1 MPKTIVQAR
10 LLMGQMMTQPLMIS
24 SLLTHASKIHG
35 ETEIVSRRTE
45 GDIHR
50 YDYRDCE
57 LRARKVAQFL
67 ETLGLEPGQR
77 VGTLAW
83 NGYRHLELYYGIS
96 GSGLVCHTIN
106 PRLFEEQ
113 ISYIINHADDQA
125 IFFDLTFLPLLEKL
139 KASCPKVKHWVCMID
154 ADKLPESNIQHL
166 QCYETLLAAENG
178 DYEWPR
184 FDENAASALCYT
196 SGTTGRPKGAL
207 YTHRST
213 VLHSYASALPDSINI
228 SALDVIMPVVP
239 MFHVNAWGTPYSCPL
254 VGAKLVFPGA
264 KLDGASL
271 FEMISLEAVT
281 MSAGVPTIWAG
292 LLQHVKDN
300 KLSFSAF
307 KRTVIGGSTCPPA
320 MMTAF
325 EELGV
330 KVIHAWGMTELSP
343 IGTVAGLKTSDLSK
357 PKSAQEAILQKQGRP
372 IYGIEMKI
380 IDDKAQTLPNDGKA
394 FGDLLVKGSWVIDT
408 YFQADE
414 SNLID
419 GWFPTGDVSTIDA
432 DGNMQITDRSKDVIK
447 SGGEW
452 ISSIEI
458 ENIASAHPD
467 VLLAACIAA
476 QHPKWGE
483 RPLVVVVKK
492 PEITKDN
499 ETLKNELLKSYEG
512 KIAKWWIPDD
522 VVFID
527 KMPLTATG
535 KLLKLELRERFK
547 THQL

>member
-1 MPKTIVQAR
+1 
-10 LLMGQMMTQPLMIS
+10 
-24 SLLTHASKIHG
+24 
-35 ETEIVSRRTE
+35 
-45 GDIHR
+45 
-50 YDYRDCE
+50 
-57 LRARKVAQFL
+57 
-67 ETLGLEPGQR
+67 
-77 VGTLAW
+77 
-83 NGYRHLELYYGIS
+83 
-96 GSGLVCHTIN
+96 
-106 PRLFEEQ
+106 
-113 ISYIINHADDQA
+113 
-125 IFFDLTFLPLLEKL
+125 
-139 KASCPKVKHWVCMID
+139 
-154 ADKLPESNIQHL
+154 
-166 QCYETLLAAENG
+166 
-178 DYEWPR
+178 
-184 FDENAASALCYT
+184 
-196 SGTTGRPKGAL
+196 
-207 YTHRST
+207 

-492 PEITKDN
+492 PEISKDD

>member
-476 QHPKWGE
+476 QHQKWGE